1 MICPWK
7 QDFHFE
13 KGLFSNHRILQ
24 IGNLNNDLKYMRKW
38 RLLKK
43 VKLASATALS
53 GLNNTL
59 RGNRKLK

>member
-1 MICPWK
+1 MGV
-7 QDFHFE
+7 
-13 KGLFSNHRILQ
+13 KGL
-24 IGNLNNDLKYMRKW
+24 NNGLKYMRKW

-59 RGNRKLK
+59 RGNKKIE